1 MESLFDII
9 NVVLSVFL
17 IIGLGYLLGITK
29 FISKEGIDN
38 IRKLTFYVSLPVL
51 LFRSASLSTLS
62 EAVNIKSLGAIFLT
76 VFVVVVIAYL
86 AAWKSEASRRGVLVQ
101 GMFRTNMV
109 FIGLPVITYAYG
121 DAGLSAVVVLV
132 AFIIPV
138 MTLMAVIILSLPHQA
153 ELRGAILARRMMKE
167 VACNP
172 LAIGCVIGLMF
183 SGLHL
188 SVPEGIGRSMDLV
201 GRIALP
207 LALLMVGS
215 SLDFGRLRGEIVPS
229 LMTSSIKLVLFPG
242 LICLLLI
249 LWGESG
255 IALKATVIMMAA
267 PSAPVGYI
275 MAVEMKGDEYLAS
288 SLLVSST
295 VLFMFTSVAWL
306 YLLTFMD

>member
-9 NVVLSVFL
+9 NVVLSIFL
-17 IIGLGYLLGITK
+17 IIGLGYVLGITK
-29 FISKEGIDN
+29 FISKEAIDN
-38 IRKLTFYVSLPVL
+38 IRKLIFYVSLPIL

-76 VFVVVVIAYL
+76 FFIVVVTIYL
-86 AAWKSEASRRGVLVQ
+86 AACKSEASRRGVIVQ
-101 GMFRTNMV
+101 GTFRTNMV

-121 DAGLSAVVVLV
+121 DAGLSAVVVLI

-138 MTLMAVIILSLPHQA
+138 TNFMAVIILSLPHHA
-153 ELRGAILARRMMKE
+153 ELRGITLARRMMRE

-172 LAIGCVIGLMF
+172 LVISCVIGLVF

-188 SVPEGIGRSMDLV
+188 TVPEGIGRSMDLV

-215 SLDFGRLRGEIVPS
+215 SLDFGKLKGEIVPS
-229 LMTSSIKLVLFPG
+229 FLVSSIKLIIFPG
-242 LICLLLI
+242 LICLLLA

-255 IALKATVIMMAA
+255 IVLKATVIMMAA
-267 PSAPVGYI
+267 PSAPAGYI
-275 MAVEMKGDEYLAS
+275 MAVEMKGDEHLAS
-288 SLLVSST
+288 SLIVSST
-295 VLFMFTSVAWL
+295 VLFMFTCVAWL
-306 YLLTFMD
+306 YFLTFMN